1 MHRQLGTSKVEGGQ
15 GPFTVP
21 LDGAARDHLI
31 GRRDMLVGLWAGE
44 LLGLPEERRAMY
56 AMEVMAAGLLES
68 EPEDV
73 VDKISRDFTERG
85 VHITRREI
93 LIQITKKHRLVAASV
108 PGLMR
113 QESVMGLTCRV

>member
-1 MHRQLGTSKVEGGQ
+1 MHKQLGTSKGEGGQ
-15 GPFTVP
+15 GRFTVP
-21 LDGAARDHLI
+21 LDSAARDHLI

-44 LLGLPEERRAMY
+44 LLGLPEESRAMY

-85 VHITRREI
+85 IHITRREI
-93 LIQITKKHRLVAASV
+93 LVQVSRKHRLVAASV
-108 PGLMR
+108 PGFMR
-113 QESVMGLTCRV
+113 Q